1 MTYKYTIQG
10 ENGRV
15 GGSNKDYDW
24 ILKER
29 DAIMKALFPNYV
41 LVEKILDK
49 PEHSV
54 YEFIGQKV
62 YFKIEEEDE
71 NG

>member
-24 ILKER
+24 ILKEEE
-29 DAIMKALFPNYV
+29 
-41 LVEKILDK
+41 VELDLTDMC
-49 PEHSV
+49 EMFQS
-54 YEFIGQKV
+54 
-62 YFKIEEEDE
+62 
-71 NG
+71 

>member
-1 MTYKYTIQG
+1 MNEIKIRT
-10 ENGRV
+10 
-15 GGSNKDYDW
+15 
-24 ILKER
+24 KER

-54 YEFIGQKV
+54 YEFNGQKV